1 MKLNQTISFP
11 GFSLKYCISD
21 APRIGFI
28 VSTKYGSAVERNL
41 LKRRC
46 RQIFKN
52 LFVSNCINIS
62 IVVNTR
68 SEIVSY
74 QALLGAFKTLS
85 LKCDDK

>member
-11 GFSLKYCISD
+11 EFSLKYCVSD
-21 APRIGFI
+21 TPKIGFI
-28 VSTKYGSAVERNL
+28 VSAKYGSSVERNL

-52 LFVSNCINIS
+52 LFVSNCINVW

-68 SEIVSY
+68 SKIVSY
-74 QALLGAFKTLS
+74 QALLSAFKTLS

>member
-1 MKLNQTISFP
+1 MKTTIRFSNRKRKNKH
-11 GFSLKYCISD
+11 GFMK
-21 APRIGFI
+21 RMG
-28 VSTKYGSAVERNL
+28 TKAGRAL
-41 LKRRC
+41 L